1 MYTLVR
7 FDIHFYICIPAE
19 ELWGSFTE
27 NLFKNN
33 FCKAKKISTFA
44 VPKRGVLKRERREEI
59 KKRVSKQKRVDR
71 GHD

>member
-1 MYTLVR
+1 VITLVR

-44 VPKRGVLKRERREEI
+44 VPKRGVLNG
-59 KKRVSKQKRVDR
+59 S
-71 GHD
+71 